1 MVKDTIGMLFVTAFV
16 ITFFTNAI
24 TDWNLVDGSL
34 WGTIKWLENLHRI
47 IS

>member
-24 TDWNLVDGSL
+24 TTEYNVWALMVKLGS
-34 WGTIKWLENLHRI
+34 
-47 IS
+47 